1 MTEIRVD
8 RPWPRLAVWV
18 AWPAF
23 LAACAAEFVF
33 FALFDP
39 LDFNMR
45 LHLSRE
51 AVYTF
56 GFAAFWLLGIL
67 SSSLTLLLQRPSLA
81 NAGVARAVEAH
92 PSSDARSID
101 A

>member
-1 MTEIRVD
+1 MNEMRAD
-8 RPWPRLAVWV
+8 RPWPRRAMWVVW
-18 AWPAF
+18 PGF

-33 FALFDP
+33 FAMFDP

-56 GFAAFWLLGIL
+56 GFVAFWLLGIL
-67 SSSLTLLLQRPSLA
+67 SSSLTLLLQRPAAA
-81 NAGVARAVEAH
+81 NAGLARAVDAEPH
-92 PSSDARSID
+92 DAR
-101 A
+101 

>member
-1 MTEIRVD
+1 MAKPMLQRAMYVI
-8 RPWPRLAVWV
+8 WPS
-18 AWPAF
+18 F
-23 LAACAAEFVF
+23 LAAIAAEIVF

-56 GFAAFWLLGIL
+56 GFVAFWMLGML
-67 SSSLTLLLQRPSLA
+67 SSALTLLLQRPLDDAAPLA
-81 NAGVARAVEAH
+81 
-92 PSSDARSID
+92 
-101 A
+101 